1 MGYSIR
7 YNPQQLQPLRGKWF
21 SCCNPRDTIYK
32 DTMVTTTMP
41 MNPSMMRES
50 MMIKITPTII
60 VAVEVVIAM
69 IVVVPPSP

>member
-1 MGYSIR
+1 
-7 YNPQQLQPLRGKWF
+7 
-21 SCCNPRDTIYK
+21 
-32 DTMVTTTMP
+32 MVTTTMP

-50 MMIKITPTII
+50 MMIKITPTIT